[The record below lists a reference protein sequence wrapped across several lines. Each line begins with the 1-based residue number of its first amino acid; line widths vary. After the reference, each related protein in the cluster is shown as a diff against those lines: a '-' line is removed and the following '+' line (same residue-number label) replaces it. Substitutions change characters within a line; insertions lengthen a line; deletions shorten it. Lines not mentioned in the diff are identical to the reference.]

1 MKKSLISRWAI
12 IIVIIAVWA
21 ASIFPYR
28 DQPFLEVMRDT
39 AQPSLIDNRFET
51 LLKDAAAEIE
61 ASRDE
66 SGNTSLPARDVVKRL
81 ASKAEPPIIL
91 SDYIQIYEQQGAS
104 NKTVLQFI
112 SRKASGKLKKGI
124 DLAGGT
130 EFVIGFENLPESEE
144 RTAVAVRDEIVE
156 IIRNRIDRVG
166 VTEPVIKPIGERTIS
181 VTVPAVKPAEVAEYR
196 KLLTRVAKL
205 EFRLVHAQNL
215 ELIENYGNSDFVVPA
230 GFKLMD
236 MITEENNQET
246 VTKLLISR
254 EKTGVSG
261 TDLNTAEPTIDQFG
275 QFKVNLAFDATGSVA
290 FCELTTDNVGRLL
303 AIVLDG
309 TVFSAP
315 VLNEPICGGRAEI
328 SGSFTA
334 DEAKQLAVVLQCG
347 NLPVDID
354 LQGEFTTSATLG
366 ADSVKSGTSA
376 ALWGLLFVFV
386 FMVIYYFFAGIIA
399 DIALAANIVLVLG
412 TLTIAGATITLPGI
426 AGIVLTIGMAVDANV
441 LIFER
446 IREELI
452 NNKSVGNAVRL
463 GYERAFSTIFDAN
476 ITTLLTAIILYNFG
490 TGPVRGFAVT
500 LAIGIVASLFT
511 ALFVTR
517 AIFDLMLHN
526 KWISDVKMVRLL
538 SKTDIDFVGMRR
550 LAAIV
555 SAILL
560 LVSIAVFIGRGADKY
575 SVDFTGGMEISYK
588 YEKQIPAAQLRSALE
603 EDFNNA
609 RVSYKASM
617 TDGGLLEVVV
627 PEASERTNSESSESM
642 DRDNIVT
649 AVINKN
655 FPDAKVE
662 HVGTKQIGSLVGAK
676 FRQQAIIAMFAA
688 IIGIVLYISFRFEF
702 GYALG
707 AVAALTHDVM
717 IGVGIFLL
725 SGRQLSLPVIAALLT
740 IIGYSLNDTIVV
752 FDRIR
757 ENLDL
762 KKGKFLDIVNVS
774 LNNTL
779 SRTLLTSVTTGI
791 VVLMLLFFG
800 GGAINDFALIMATGV
815 IVGTYS
821 SLFVATP
828 VMILYHNWSIKRTAA
843 AAAAA
848 ASSKPEVA
856 TSA

>member
-1 MKKSLISRWAI
+1 MKKSLISRFAI
-12 IIVIIAVWA
+12 IIVIITVWA

-28 DQPFLEVMRDT
+28 DQPFLEVMRDS

-66 SGNTSLPARDVVKRL
+66 DGNTSLPARDVVKRL
-81 ASKAEPPIIL
+81 ASKTEPPIDL
-91 SDYIQIYEQQGAS
+91 ADYIQIYEQQGAS
-104 NKTVLQFI
+104 NKTILQFV

-130 EFVIGFENLPESEE
+130 EFVIGFDDLPESEE
-144 RTAVAVRDEIVE
+144 RSAVAVRDEIVE

-166 VTEPVIKPIGERTIS
+166 VTEPAIKPIGERTIS

-196 KLLTRVAKL
+196 ELLTRVAKL
-205 EFRLVHAQNL
+205 EFRLVHSQNL
-215 ELIENYGNSDFVVPA
+215 ELIDNYGNPDFVVPV

-236 MITEENNQET
+236 MIREENNQEI

-261 TDLNTAEPTIDQFG
+261 TDLKTAGPTIDQFG
-275 QFKVNLAFDATGSVA
+275 QFKVNLEFDAAGSVA
-290 FCELTTDNVGRLL
+290 FCDLTTDNVGRLL
-303 AIVLDG
+303 AIVLDD

-315 VLNEPICGGRAEI
+315 SLNEPICGGRAEI

-347 NLPVDID
+347 NLPVDIE

-376 ALWGLLFVFV
+376 ALWGLIFVFV
-386 FMVIYYFFAGIIA
+386 FMVIYYFGAGIIA

-446 IREELI
+446 IREELL

-463 GYERAFSTIFDAN
+463 GYERAFSTIVDAN

-517 AIFDLMLHN
+517 AIFDLLLHN
-526 KWISDVKMVRLL
+526 KWISDVKMIRLL
-538 SKTDIDFVGMRR
+538 SKTNIDFVGMRR
-550 LAAIV
+550 LGAIV
-555 SAILL
+555 STVLL
-560 LVSIAVFIGRGADKY
+560 LVSIAVFIGRGSGKY

-588 YEKQIPAAQLRSALE
+588 YEQPIPSDQLRSTLE
-603 EDFNNA
+603 GEFNNA

-617 TDGGLLEVVV
+617 TDGGLLEIVV
-627 PEASERTNSESSESM
+627 PEGSEQTNNESNDSM
-642 DRDNIVT
+642 NLDNMVT
-649 AVINKN
+649 AAINKN

-676 FRQQAIIAMFAA
+676 FRQQAIVAMVAA

-707 AVAALTHDVM
+707 AVAALTHDVI
-717 IGVGIFLL
+717 IGAGIFLL
-725 SGRQLSLPVIAALLT
+725 CGRQLSLPVIAALLT

-791 VVLMLLFFG
+791 VVLVLLFFG

-828 VMILYHNWSIKRTAA
+828 VMIIYHQWSVKRAA

-848 ASSKPEVA
+848 ADSSKPEVA